1 MRGIKERSE
10 MELGVLMEGQPSLA
24 WEELD
29 SLLVLHDWSFFSLEI
44 VAGPDWC
51 GSVGWTSSRI

>member
-1 MRGIKERSE
+1 